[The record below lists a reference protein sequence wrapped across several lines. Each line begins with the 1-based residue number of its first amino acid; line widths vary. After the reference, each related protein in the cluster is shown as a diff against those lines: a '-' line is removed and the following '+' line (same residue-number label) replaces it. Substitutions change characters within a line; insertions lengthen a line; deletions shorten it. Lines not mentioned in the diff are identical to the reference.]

1 MFYCNLYFKK
11 KAGTTHERL
20 CLTLAWECLPVPG
33 KALGTVS
40 GQVIEV
46 QGTASLFPVPGS
58 PPGTHTYT
66 WQKKHTGLLEQA
78 IQCLPVQ

>member
-1 MFYCNLYFKK
+1 M
-11 KAGTTHERL
+11 
-20 CLTLAWECLPVPG
+20 PG
-33 KALGTVS
+33 KALGTIS

-46 QGTASLFPVPGS
+46 QGTASLLPVPGS